1 MRCNPLIL
9 ALFCLSLSLAP
20 QAKAQSSL
28 FDFESGS
35 APGWQTLD
43 PDMPVSVWE
52 QADTKELHGRY
63 HLTTLYHQH
72 GKTDEPTG
80 IWISPPFVV
89 NAAPM
94 LLRVGGGGHP
104 ETYVALCCANG
115 TELLTARGAFSTTM
129 RVVEWDLTPWIGERL
144 FLKIVDRHSGSWG
157 HITLDDVRVD
167 AAVLPQSAETTEAF
181 RIQQASNI
189 RRTELETKLA
199 AYPWAALENA
209 VGFLTRSYPAA
220 YATDWSERVQA
231 LHQRADAFARSVAMP
246 APANTPS
253 VAELESV
260 SDELARLQRDALLA
274 NPLLHAAPI
283 LFVRRPQYLPDHHNT
298 ATMFVSGEINTSSY
312 RGGGALMRLDPRADF
327 APSILFDPGPD
338 AMIRD
343 PEVSWDGT
351 LILFAMRRGIQD
363 DYHIYEI
370 SAQGGSPRQLTHAAG
385 FADIDPFYLPDGRIG
400 FTSTREPKYCM
411 CNRHIMGNLYVM
423 DADGAN
429 IHQIGK
435 STLHEGHGSM
445 LPDGRILYD
454 RWEYVDRNF
463 GDAQGLW
470 AVRPDGTAHAVIY
483 GNNSPSGGVIDARA
497 VPGTQ
502 WICAILT
509 SCHDRPW
516 GSVALLDIARGV
528 DNAEPVLRT
537 WPPSSIDLI
546 RPDANDYWDA
556 FLGTSPKYEDPFPL
570 SPEFFLVS
578 RLVGP
583 QDKTALALIDTFGNE
598 TIVYEEPELGCF
610 DPMPLAQR
618 TRPLELPM
626 NRDFENQKG
635 SFYVYDVYQGS
646 VMGAVPRGTVKYL
659 RVVESPEKRFWTN
672 PSWDGQGVHCPAM
685 NWHGFENKRVL
696 GTVPVEADGSAYFE
710 APADTFLYFQ
720 LLDERKM
727 MIQSMRSGTIVQSGE
742 TQGCVGCHDE
752 RLGETAPTGH
762 LPSAMRR
769 PPNPLLAPN
778 SSTEILNYLADIQ
791 PIFDRN
797 CVECHDFG
805 KPAGEKLLLAGD
817 KTLAFNASY
826 IDLWSGGY
834 LSSVGGGPAQILPA
848 YSWGA
853 HQSRLIQ
860 TLISGHAHEP
870 LSLSPEELEQLITW
884 IDLNAPYY
892 PTYASAWSD
901 NPLGRAP
908 ITGAE
913 FQRLVQLTQ
922 APFVLGHGPNKRAQ
936 ISFDRPE
943 LSPCLGRIPQ
953 DQPAARQEALAIIR
967 RGGERLKERPRAD
980 MPGFIPGPIDQ
991 QRQER
996 YDLMRTVEWLNR
1008 SAIREGTKRFDQVR
1022 P

>member
-1 MRCNPLIL
+1 MLIMRCNPLIL

-72 GKTDEPTG
+72 GKTDAPIGT
-80 IWISPPFVV
+80 WISPPFVV

-129 RVVEWDLTPWIGERL
+129 HVVEWDLTPWIGETL
-144 FLKIVDRHSGSWG
+144 FLKIVDRHSGGWG

-167 AAVLPQSAETTEAF
+167 AAVLPQSAETAEAF
-181 RIQQASNI
+181 RVQQASNI
-189 RRTELETKLA
+189 RRTELEAKLA

-231 LHQRADAFARSVAMP
+231 LHQRTEAFARSVALP
-246 APANTPS
+246 TPANTPS

-298 ATMFVSGEINTSSY
+298 ATMFVSGEINTGSY

-327 APSILFDPGPD
+327 APSTLFDPGPD

-351 LILFAMRRGIQD
+351 RILFAMRRGIQD

-370 SAQGGSPRQLTHAAG
+370 PADGGSPRQLTHAAG
-385 FADIDPFYLPDGRIG
+385 FADIDPFYPPDGRIG

-502 WICAILT
+502 WICTILT

-646 VMGAVPRGTVKYL
+646 VMGTVPRGIVKYL

-752 RLGETAPTGH
+752 RLGETAPTDISPARCAAH
-762 LPSAMRR
+762 PIPARTQQLHRNPELPRRYPTDLRPELRRMPRLRQAGRRKAPAGGRQDPRIQRVLHRSLVRRLSQQRRRR
-769 PPNPLLAPN
+769 PRTDPPRLL
-778 SSTEILNYLADIQ
+778 
-791 PIFDRN
+791 
-797 CVECHDFG
+797 
-805 KPAGEKLLLAGD
+805 
-817 KTLAFNASY
+817 
-826 IDLWSGGY
+826 
-834 LSSVGGGPAQILPA
+834 
-848 YSWGA
+848 
-853 HQSRLIQ
+853 
-860 TLISGHAHEP
+860 
-870 LSLSPEELEQLITW
+870 
-884 IDLNAPYY
+884 
-892 PTYASAWSD
+892 
-901 NPLGRAP
+901 LGRAP
-908 ITGAE
+908 KPPDPNPDQWPCTRTAEPQPGGTGAAHHLDRSE
-913 FQRLVQLTQ
+913 
-922 APFVLGHGPNKRAQ
+922 RALLPDLRIRVVGQ
-936 ISFDRPE
+936 PTRTRTDR
-943 LSPCLGRIPQ
+943 SRGIPTAGSV
-953 DQPAARQEALAIIR
+953 DPGALR
-967 RGGERLKERPRAD
+967 
-980 MPGFIPGPIDQ
+980 PGPRSQQAHTDQ
-991 QRQER
+991 LRSAGAEPMPRTDPTGSTGRPAGGARHHPTRQRTPEGTSTGR
-996 YDLMRTVEWLNR
+996 HAGLHPRSNR
-1008 SAIREGTKRFDQVR
+1008 SAAAGAI
-1022 P
+1022 